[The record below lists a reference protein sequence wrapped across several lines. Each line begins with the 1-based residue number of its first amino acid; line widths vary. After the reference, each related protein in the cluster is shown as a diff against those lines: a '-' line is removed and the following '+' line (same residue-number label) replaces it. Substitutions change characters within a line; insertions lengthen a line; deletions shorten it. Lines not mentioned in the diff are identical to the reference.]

1 MKINDVLKILE
12 TLCPLSLAPFE
23 FNGLLTR
30 VKKNNI
36 KKLGFTLGFSE
47 MSIKK
52 AIAKNIDMLI
62 VHNAPETLLQGN
74 NYYKDIKNVSE
85 KSSLSI
91 YRMHLPLDFVQHG
104 IIDQL
109 CRIMHFKAEPVKLF
123 YKKQIIMGG
132 VYVAKER
139 LLLPDIVKRV
149 KLLDPNT
156 IRIVRCNERKIE
168 KIAITSGDGCK
179 PEFLLQLRPDVF
191 ICGLLNQE
199 SIRIANDLGIILIEA
214 TSYATENEPL
224 KKFVELKKSLFKNI
238 NVNFIDVN
246 NDATAYNEDKYD

>member
-1 MKINDVLKILE
+1 MNINDVLKILE

-30 VKKNNI
+30 VKKNNV

-62 VHNAPETLLQGN
+62 VHNAPETLLQGDS
-74 NYYKDIKNVSE
+74 YFRDIKKLSE

-91 YRMHLPLDFVQHG
+91 YRLHLPLDFAQDG

-109 CRIMHFKAEPVKLF
+109 CRIMHFKAKPVRLF
-123 YKKQIIMGG
+123 YKKEIIMGG
-132 VYVAKER
+132 VYVVKEK
-139 LLLPDIVKRV
+139 LLVEEVIKRV
-149 KLLDPNT
+149 LFLNPST
-156 IRIVRCNERKIE
+156 IRIVKARKRKIE

-179 PEFLLQLRPDVF
+179 PEFLLQLKPDVF

-199 SIRIANDLGIILIEA
+199 SIRISNDLGIILIET

-238 NVNFIDVN
+238 NVHFIDVK
-246 NDATAYNEDKYD
+246 NDATAYNEDKYE